1 MYAHMTTGTL
11 SFLQKIVS
19 KHALSN
25 YFFMQQGLNT
35 SIYYESNRKKTIF
48 SSGRSYYILFSKGEL
63 IDKGY
68 STLDYIPVTDDSGK
82 IFAAPFTYT
91 NLPASYLPGSV
102 AYRLFRHFTCV

>member
-25 YFFMQQGLNT
+25 YLFMQKGLNT
-35 SIYYESNRKKTIF
+35 AIYYESNRKKTMF
-48 SSGRSYYILFSKGEL
+48 SSGRSYDIRFSKGEC

-68 STLDYIPVTDDSGK
+68 ITLDNIPVTDDSVK
-82 IFAAPFTYT
+82 IFEAQFKYS
-91 NLPASYLPGSV
+91 NLPAFSMSGFV
-102 AYRLFRHFTCV
+102 

>member
-48 SSGRSYYILFSKGEL
+48 FSGRSYDILFSTGEF

-68 STLDYIPVTDDSGK
+68 ITLDNISITEDSVKSLEVQFKYNNLHTFYISG
-82 IFAAPFTYT
+82 
-91 NLPASYLPGSV
+91 
-102 AYRLFRHFTCV
+102 

>member
-48 SSGRSYYILFSKGEL
+48 SSGRSYDILFSKGEF

-68 STLDYIPVTDDSGK
+68 ITLDNIPVTDDSVK
-82 IFAAPFTYT
+82 ILEDQFIDNIILAY
-91 NLPASYLPGSV
+91 YLPCFV
-102 AYRLFRHFTCV
+102 VYMYLLLL